1 MYVVVVVRAGVSV
14 KDCRP
19 IGIIGRQLRD
29 NQPNHDDDDDKG
41 PLHKKKCGII
51 WEFFPSVGPP
61 PPYLGGL
68 CPKKSKGLFCVLGPK
83 EHFWFLQK
91 KNHFLSVFLHIHLG
105 RGLYYLKKF
114 SFL

>member
-1 MYVVVVVRAGVSV
+1 MFTVLSWIYALSSVNFQVSNCVYVVVVVRAGVSV

-68 CPKKSKGLFCVLGPK
+68 CP
-83 EHFWFLQK
+83 
-91 KNHFLSVFLHIHLG
+91 
-105 RGLYYLKKF
+105 
-114 SFL
+114 